1 MCSQRDRIQ
10 YCIDIYPE
18 EKNVEKLRYVNECFN
33 PFLQCF
39 ILISDVCLVIGYEL
53 RLVSVRLC
61 MLTTLWQRI
70 IQLWKF

>member
-10 YCIDIYPE
+10 YCIDIYPK